1 MESPVG
7 QGFFLS
13 LLRLFLANRIPRYLV
28 IRLVSFPHAEAP
40 SLDVREGQLLT
51 SPPTMQGL
59 AEALPH
65 AQDCVWD
72 HASSLCLNSFH

>member
-13 LLRLFLANRIPRYLV
+13 LLRLFLAHKIPQYIV
-28 IRLVSFPHAEAP
+28 IRLVSFPRAEAP
-40 SLDVREGQLLT
+40 SLDVREGQLVT
-51 SPPTMQGL
+51 SPLSMQVL

-65 AQDCVWD
+65 AQDCVRD
-72 HASSLCLNSFH
+72 HTSSLCPNSFH